1 MGNDGRGLDH
11 LMEQNEAELGFLSAY
26 GGVDDGG
33 QHDGQTLLA
42 ALHRFL
48 KAGGMPS
55 TLDGARLSFDA
66 GHAEA
71 EDKGCR
77 FTFRGSHLPLVA
89 SDMKSSG
96 FSGGE
101 LKPDRSEVRVVFTAW
116 TIDQRRFVERL
127 VEHHVHG

>member
-1 MGNDGRGLDH
+1 MGTDGRGLDH

-26 GGVDDGG
+26 GGVDGGSQTDGAS
-33 QHDGQTLLA
+33 LLS

-55 TLDGARLSFDA
+55 TLEGARLSFEA

-71 EDKGCR
+71 EEHGCR
-77 FTFRGSHLPLVA
+77 FSFKGSHLPLVA
-89 SDMKSSG
+89 SDMNTSG
-96 FSGGE
+96 FAEGE
-101 LKPDRSEVRVVFTAW
+101 LSEDRSEVNVVFTAW
-116 TIDQRRFVERL
+116 SMDQRRFVERL

>member
-1 MGNDGRGLDH
+1 MGTDGRGLDH

-26 GGVDDGG
+26 GGVDGGSQTDGAS
-33 QHDGQTLLA
+33 LLS

-55 TLDGARLSFDA
+55 TLEGTRLSFEA

-71 EDKGCR
+71 EEHGCR
-77 FTFRGSHLPLVA
+77 FSFKGSHLPLVA
-89 SDMKSSG
+89 SDMKFSG
-96 FSGGE
+96 FAEGE
-101 LKPDRSEVRVVFTAW
+101 LSADRSEVNVVFTAW
-116 TIDQRRFVERL
+116 SMDQRRFVERL

>member
-1 MGNDGRGLDH
+1 MGTDGRGLDH

-26 GGVDDGG
+26 GGVDGGSQTDGAS
-33 QHDGQTLLA
+33 LLS

-55 TLDGARLSFDA
+55 TLEGARLSFEA

-71 EDKGCR
+71 EEHGCR
-77 FTFRGSHLPLVA
+77 FSFKGSHLPLVA
-89 SDMKSSG
+89 SDMKTSG
-96 FSGGE
+96 FAEGKLSE
-101 LKPDRSEVRVVFTAW
+101 DRSEVNVVITAW
-116 TIDQRRFVERL
+116 SMDQRRFVERL

>member
-1 MGNDGRGLDH
+1 MGTDGRGLDH

-26 GGVDDGG
+26 GGVDGGSQTDGAS
-33 QHDGQTLLA
+33 LLS

-55 TLDGARLSFDA
+55 TLEGTRLSFEA

-71 EDKGCR
+71 EEHGCR
-77 FTFRGSHLPLVA
+77 FSFKGSHLPLVA

-96 FSGGE
+96 FAEGE
-101 LKPDRSEVRVVFTAW
+101 LSADRTEVNVVFTAW
-116 TIDQRRFVERL
+116 SMDQRRFVERL

>member
-1 MGNDGRGLDH
+1 MGTDGRGLDH

-33 QHDGQTLLA
+33 QHDGETLLA

-48 KAGGMPS
+48 KAGGIPS

>member
-1 MGNDGRGLDH
+1 MGTDGRGLDH

-26 GGVDDGG
+26 GGVDGGSQTDGVS
-33 QHDGQTLLA
+33 LLS

-48 KAGGMPS
+48 KAGGMAS
-55 TLDGARLSFDA
+55 TLEGTRLSFEA

-71 EDKGCR
+71 EEHGCR
-77 FTFRGSHLPLVA
+77 FSFKGSHLPLVA

-96 FSGGE
+96 FAEGE
-101 LKPDRSEVRVVFTAW
+101 LSADRSEVNVVFTAW
-116 TIDQRRFVERL
+116 SMDQRRFVERL

>member
-1 MGNDGRGLDH
+1 MSTDGRGLDH

-26 GGVDDGG
+26 GGVDGGSQTDGAS
-33 QHDGQTLLA
+33 LLS

-55 TLDGARLSFDA
+55 TLEGARLSFEA

-71 EDKGCR
+71 EEHGCR
-77 FTFRGSHLPLVA
+77 FSFKGSHLPLVA
-89 SDMKSSG
+89 SDMKTSG
-96 FSGGE
+96 FAEGE
-101 LKPDRSEVRVVFTAW
+101 LSADRSEVNVVFTAW
-116 TIDQRRFVERL
+116 SMDQRRFVERL

>member
-1 MGNDGRGLDH
+1 MGTDGRGLDH
-11 LMEQNEAELGFLSAY
+11 LMEQNETELGFLSAY
-26 GGVDDGG
+26 GGVDGASKSDGSS
-33 QHDGQTLLA
+33 LLS

-55 TLDGARLSFDA
+55 TLEGDRLSFEA

-71 EDKGCR
+71 EDHGCR

-96 FSGGE
+96 FAEGE
-101 LKPDRSEVRVVFTAW
+101 LSADRSEVKVLLTAW
-116 TIDQRRFVERL
+116 SMDQRRFVERL

>member
-101 LKPDRSEVRVVFTAW
+101 LKSDRSEVRVVFTAW

>member
-1 MGNDGRGLDH
+1 MGTDGRGLDH

-33 QHDGQTLLA
+33 QHDGETLLA

>member
-1 MGNDGRGLDH
+1 MSTDGRGLDH

-26 GGVDDGG
+26 GGVDGGSQTDGAS
-33 QHDGQTLLA
+33 LLS

-55 TLDGARLSFDA
+55 TLEGARLSFEA

-71 EDKGCR
+71 EEHGCR
-77 FTFRGSHLPLVA
+77 FSFKGSHLPLVA
-89 SDMKSSG
+89 SDMKTSG
-96 FSGGE
+96 FAEGKLSE
-101 LKPDRSEVRVVFTAW
+101 DRNEVNVVFTAW
-116 TIDQRRFVERL
+116 SMDQRRFVERL

>member
-1 MGNDGRGLDH
+1 MGTDGRGLDH

-26 GGVDDGG
+26 GGVDGGSQTDGAS
-33 QHDGQTLLA
+33 LLS

-55 TLDGARLSFDA
+55 TLEGARLSFEA

-71 EDKGCR
+71 EEHGCR
-77 FTFRGSHLPLVA
+77 FSFKGSHLPLVA
-89 SDMKSSG
+89 SDMKTSG
-96 FSGGE
+96 FAEGE
-101 LKPDRSEVRVVFTAW
+101 LSEDRSEVNVVFTAW
-116 TIDQRRFVERL
+116 SMDQRRFVERL

>member
-1 MGNDGRGLDH
+1 MGTDGRGLDH
-11 LMEQNEAELGFLSAY
+11 LMEQNQTELGFLSAY
-26 GGVDDGG
+26 GGVDEGG
-33 QHDGQTLLA
+33 EHDGQNLLS

-71 EDKGCR
+71 EEQGCR
-77 FTFRGSHLPLVA
+77 FTFKGSHLPLVA

-96 FSGGE
+96 FSEGE
-101 LKPDRSEVRVVFTAW
+101 LKADRSEVQVVFTAW

>member
-1 MGNDGRGLDH
+1 MGTDGRGLDH

-26 GGVDDGG
+26 GGVDGGSQTDGAS
-33 QHDGQTLLA
+33 LLS

-55 TLDGARLSFDA
+55 TLEGTQLSFEA

-71 EDKGCR
+71 EEHGCR
-77 FTFRGSHLPLVA
+77 FSFKGSHLPLVA

-96 FSGGE
+96 FAEGE
-101 LKPDRSEVRVVFTAW
+101 LSADRSEVNVVFTAW
-116 TIDQRRFVERL
+116 SMDQRRFVERL

>member
-1 MGNDGRGLDH
+1 MGTDGRGLDH
-11 LMEQNEAELGFLSAY
+11 LMEQNETELGFLSAY
-26 GGVDDGG
+26 GGVDGPSQSDGPS
-33 QHDGQTLLA
+33 LLS

-55 TLDGARLSFDA
+55 TLEGGRLSFEA

-71 EDKGCR
+71 EDHGCR
-77 FTFRGSHLPLVA
+77 FTFKGSHLPLVS

-96 FSGGE
+96 FAEGE
-101 LKPDRSEVRVVFTAW
+101 LSADRSEVKVLLTAW
-116 TIDQRRFVERL
+116 SMDQRRFVERL